1 MRGRAQ
7 VYSLAIKNQTG
18 SVLSILSFNILY
30 GGTHFGQPLNQTA
43 KVIETAGADVAVLC
57 EHMGSAQPLADL
69 LALHC
74 HEVTAPPYRDSVAVL
89 SRFPVIET
97 FDHGVRLAL
106 TEDETACVFGV
117 HLSSS
122 PYQPYQVRDGAF
134 SRVEDVVANAETTRG
149 REIDRVLAE
158 IAPRMEK
165 GERVFLCGDFN
176 EPSHLDWTDRSA
188 AAGFHFKTM
197 VPWPCSSKIIAS
209 GMVDS
214 LRAVYPDE
222 CDFPAVTWTTVPG
235 EGVGGAADVINEVH
249 DRIDFVYHAG
259 GDIRPVAAEIIG
271 ENEKHSDLVVVPYPS
286 DHRAV
291 VVRFC
296 LNLELN

>member
-1 MRGRAQ
+1 MD
-7 VYSLAIKNQTG
+7 SHTD
-18 SVLSILSFNILY
+18 SVFSILSFNILF
-30 GGTHFGQPLNQTA
+30 GGTHLGQPLNQTA
-43 KVIETAGADVAVLC
+43 KVIETSGADVTVLC
-57 EHMGSAQPLADL
+57 EHMGSARPLADR
-69 LALHC
+69 LALHYY
-74 HEVTAPPYRDSVAVL
+74 EVKSLPYRDSVAVL
-89 SRFPVIET
+89 SRFPIIET
-97 FDHGVRLAL
+97 FDHGVRLEL
-106 TEDETACVFGV
+106 SDDETACVFGV

-134 SRVEDVVANAETTRG
+134 SRVEEVVESAETTRG

-158 IAPRMEK
+158 ISTRMK
-165 GERVFLCGDFN
+165 KRERVFLCGDFN

>member
-1 MRGRAQ
+1 MD
-7 VYSLAIKNQTG
+7 SHTD
-18 SVLSILSFNILY
+18 SVFSILSFNILF
-30 GGTHFGQPLNQTA
+30 GGTHLGQPLNQTA
-43 KVIETAGADVAVLC
+43 KVIETSGADVTVLC
-57 EHMGSAQPLADL
+57 EHMGSARPLADR
-69 LALHC
+69 LALHYY
-74 HEVTAPPYRDSVAVL
+74 EVKSLPYRDSVAVL
-89 SRFPVIET
+89 SRFPIIET
-97 FDHGVRLAL
+97 FDHGVRLEL
-106 TEDETACVFGV
+106 SDDETACVFGV

-134 SRVEDVVANAETTRG
+134 SRVEEVVENAEMTRG

-158 IAPRMEK
+158 IAPRMKK

-291 VVRFC
+291 VVRFS
-296 LNLELN
+296 LNLELD

>member
-1 MRGRAQ
+1 M
-7 VYSLAIKNQTG
+7 
-18 SVLSILSFNILY
+18 
-30 GGTHFGQPLNQTA
+30 
-43 KVIETAGADVAVLC
+43 
-57 EHMGSAQPLADL
+57 
-69 LALHC
+69 
-74 HEVTAPPYRDSVAVL
+74 
-89 SRFPVIET
+89 IET
-97 FDHGVRLAL
+97 FDHGVRLGL
-106 TEDETACVFGV
+106 TENETACVFGV
-117 HLSSS
+117 HLTSS

-134 SRVEDVVANAETTRG
+134 SLVEEVVENAETTRG
-149 REIDRVLAE
+149 QEIDRVLAE
-158 IAPRMEK
+158 ILTWMTK

-188 AAGFHFKTM
+188 GAGFHFKTM
-197 VPWPCSSKIIAS
+197 IPWPCSSKIIAS
-209 GMVDS
+209 GMEDS

>member
-1 MRGRAQ
+1 MD
-7 VYSLAIKNQTG
+7 SHTD
-18 SVLSILSFNILY
+18 SVFSILSFNILY
-30 GGTHFGQPLNQTA
+30 GGTHLGQPLNQTA
-43 KVIETAGADVAVLC
+43 KVIETSGADVTVLC
-57 EHMGSAQPLADL
+57 EHMGSARPLADR

-74 HEVTAPPYRDSVAVL
+74 YEVKSLPYRDSVAVL
-89 SRFPVIET
+89 SRFPIIET
-97 FDHGVRLAL
+97 FDHGVRLEL

-134 SRVEDVVANAETTRG
+134 SRVEEVVENAETTRG
-149 REIDRVLAE
+149 QEIDRVLAE
-158 IAPRMEK
+158 IGPWMKK

-197 VPWPCSSKIIAS
+197 VPWPCSRKIIAS
-209 GMVDS
+209 GMEDS
-214 LRAVYPDE
+214 LRVVYPNE
-222 CDFPAVTWTTVPG
+222 CDFPAETWTTVPG
-235 EGVGGAADVINEVH
+235 EGAGGAESVIDEVH

-259 GDIRPVAAEIIG
+259 DDIRPVAAEVVG
-271 ENEKHSDLVVVPYPS
+271 EDHKHSNPVVVPYPS

-291 VVRFC
+291 VVRFQLDLA
-296 LNLELN
+296 LN

>member
-1 MRGRAQ
+1 MD
-7 VYSLAIKNQTG
+7 SHTD
-18 SVLSILSFNILY
+18 SVFSILSFNILY
-30 GGTHFGQPLNQTA
+30 GGTHLGQPLNQTA
-43 KVIETAGADVAVLC
+43 KVIETSGADVTVLC
-57 EHMGSAQPLADL
+57 EHMGSARPLADR
-69 LALHC
+69 LALHYY
-74 HEVTAPPYRDSVAVL
+74 EVKSLPYRDSVAVL
-89 SRFPVIET
+89 SCFPIIET
-97 FDHGVRLAL
+97 FDHGVRLEL
-106 TEDETACVFGV
+106 SDDETVCVFGV

-134 SRVEDVVANAETTRG
+134 SRVEEVVENAETTRG
-149 REIDRVLAE
+149 QEIDRVLTE
-158 IAPRMEK
+158 IGPWIKK

>member
-1 MRGRAQ
+1 M
-7 VYSLAIKNQTG
+7 KNQTE

-43 KVIETAGADVAVLC
+43 KVIEIARADVVVLC
-57 EHMGSAQPLADL
+57 EQMGNAQALADL

-97 FDHGVRLAL
+97 FEHGARLAL

-134 SRVEDVVANAETTRG
+134 SRGEDVGESAETARG

-158 IAPRMEK
+158 IPTRMKK

-209 GMVDS
+209 GMEDS
-214 LRAVYPDE
+214 LRAVYPNE
-222 CDFPAVTWTTVPG
+222 CDFPAGTWTTVPG

-286 DHRAV
+286 DDRCV
-291 VVRFC
+291 VGRFGWS
-296 LNLELN
+296 LELN

>member
-1 MRGRAQ
+1 MRERAQ
-7 VYSLAIKNQTG
+7 VYSFAMKNQTE

-43 KVIETAGADVAVLC
+43 KVIEIARADVVVLC
-57 EHMGSAQPLADL
+57 EQMGNAQPLADL

-97 FDHGVRLAL
+97 FEHGARLAL

-134 SRVEDVVANAETTRG
+134 SRVEEVVENAETARG

-158 IAPRMEK
+158 IPTRMKK

-209 GMVDS
+209 GMKDS
-214 LRAVYPDE
+214 LRVVYPDE

-235 EGVGGAADVINEVH
+235 KGIGGAADVINEVH
-249 DRIDFVYHAG
+249 DRIDFVYHTG
-259 GDIRPVAAEIIG
+259 GDIRTVAAEIIG
-271 ENEKHSDLVVVPYPS
+271 EDEKHSDLVVESYPS

-296 LNLELN
+296 LNLGLN